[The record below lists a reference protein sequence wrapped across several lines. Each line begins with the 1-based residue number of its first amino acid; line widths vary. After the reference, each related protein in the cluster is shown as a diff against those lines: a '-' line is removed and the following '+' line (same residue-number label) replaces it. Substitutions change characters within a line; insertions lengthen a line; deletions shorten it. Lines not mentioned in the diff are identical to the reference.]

1 MTELTHSRIDDAP
14 PVVRPPLVDAAAPAA
29 RPATTVIHHTT
40 EYRPKRRI
48 WPGVLGAGLI
58 GAAVAALVVSNAY
71 DNRSV
76 GQKVDAGIAAT
87 KQTLT
92 AAAEQG
98 AQATQRATEGAA
110 AVLDDAGIT
119 AAVKAALAADPALSA
134 LKINVDTSN
143 GVVRLTGPAPDT
155 QARDRA
161 SVLAAA
167 PKGVRSVD
175 NLLKLE
181 SAGNG

>member
-1 MTELTHSRIDDAP
+1 MTEFHRRPVDDTPHA
-14 PVVRPPLVDAAAPAA
+14 VHPPLVEPVAPAVA
-29 RPATTVIHHTT
+29 PATTVIHHTT
-40 EYRPKRRI
+40 EYRPRRRI

-58 GAAVAALVVSNAY
+58 GALVAALVVSNAY
-71 DNRSV
+71 DNRSI

-87 KQTLT
+87 RQGLS

-98 AQATQRATEGAA
+98 AQVTQRATEGAA

-119 AAVKAALAADPALSA
+119 AAVKTALAADPALSA
-134 LKINVDTSN
+134 LKIGVDTSD
-143 GVVRLTGPAPDT
+143 GVVRLTGPAPDA

-161 SVLAAA
+161 GVLAAA

-175 NLLKLE
+175 NLLKVE
-181 SAGNG
+181 PAGNG